1 MDGNIIGRW
10 INVETVRLY
19 DGDMIAYIVFISK
32 QALGPDWY
40 KDAVLS
46 TKEIPPQWDFLC

>member
-1 MDGNIIGRW
+1 MCSIGYSIRKSMDGNIIGRW

-32 QALGPDWY
+32 QALGPD
-40 KDAVLS
+40 
-46 TKEIPPQWDFLC
+46 